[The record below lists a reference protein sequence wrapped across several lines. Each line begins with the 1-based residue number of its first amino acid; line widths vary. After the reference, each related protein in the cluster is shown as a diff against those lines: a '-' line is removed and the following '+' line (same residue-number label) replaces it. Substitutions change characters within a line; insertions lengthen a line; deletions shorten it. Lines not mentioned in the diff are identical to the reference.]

1 MHWTSSRAAR
11 SRPGSQPCSGGSRSA
26 RSAAPSPS
34 ASARHWRGRSGSS
47 RSSPQA
53 LFLVFAYN
61 LELFGGLFHTDL
73 WFALAWGAFPLL
85 TGYFVVA
92 EELTVEA
99 LLAAVFAVATSLAQ
113 RALDTC
119 SGGAAGPSND
129 PPSTIVGPERA
140 RALTVAMVALAL
152 ALLALRW

>member
-11 SRPGSQPCSGGSRSA
+11 SRPGSQPPCSGGSRSA

-61 LELFGGLFHTDL
+61 LELFGGRFHTDL

-92 EELTVEA
+92 EKLTVEA

-113 RALDTC
+113 RTLSTC
-119 SGGAAGPSND
+119 SGGAARAEQRR

-140 RALTVAMVALAL
+140 LER
-152 ALLALRW
+152 